1 QIKLSEPITAGPRD
15 RFILRS
21 MSPVRTIGGGMI
33 IEEISNKLKRRK
45 EGILDAQIRARASL
59 NNQSFIEYCVQ
70 NEEGFTV
77 RTEQLCHRVKLT
89 PEFLKRYLSKLIKDG
104 KVKQLSSNS
113 YIHSNVIAKIK
124 QELLRIVS
132 QFHKEHPESL
142 GISYNELLKSS
153 GLQKGVFDG
162 IINLIHSET
171 EIVKRKGL
179 FALAE
184 HREEFS
190 DQEKKLMKSIEG
202 LYVDQLFNPPMAEE
216 IVEKTKTEAS
226 AVKKI
231 LQILL
236 EQQILVKV
244 ENDMYFH
251 QKAIERAEVLLREY
265 IQKEGCLESVKF
277 KYLLDTTRKYAIPLL
292 DYFDTAGVT
301 RRVDY
306 TRYLKG

>member
-1 QIKLSEPITAGPRD
+1 
-15 RFILRS
+15 